1 MLSWFKNRSLSSRIV
16 TLAILLVFATVA
28 VNYIVFV
35 SRFRENAERAMVE
48 KAAAFTAVADE
59 AKNHASGLFLEG
71 AIATE
76 ALMAELEADLAKGK
90 DYTESRFFQTIPVV
104 VGWRTADLAAEKEGI
119 DFAIAAF
126 DARNKKN
133 EPEPGSFRA
142 KLLAD
147 LEKSVASGGAPTA
160 FAINESTNT
169 LHYMR
174 AIALDASC
182 MTCHGDPR
190 GEHDPDKDGKDPL
203 GFAMEGWKVGG
214 THGAYE
220 VAIPLAPVDEQVAG
234 FITSGLAWTGP
245 IVVLGAFGFA
255 FLLRLAFGRPM
266 QAMIDRIRDIAE
278 GEGDL
283 TKRLDAS
290 AKDELGSMAGWFNT
304 FVAKLESILAEIRRG
319 AGEID
324 AGSSQV
330 SATSQSVASGASQ
343 QAASLEEIS
352 ASLEEMSAMTD
363 RNAQNAGAAVSRS
376 DDAQSR
382 ANACQEQMVRMSE
395 AMGAIKQSSDSIAKV
410 LKVIDEIAFQTNL
423 LALNAAVEAA
433 RAGEAGK
440 GFAVV
445 AEEVRNLAGR
455 SAQAARETAA
465 MIEESTTRA
474 DRAVSLCGDVDASL
488 RTIVDGTR
496 EVNEL
501 LAQIASASREQAQ
514 GIGQINSGV
523 AELDKVTQQNA
534 GNSEELAAASEQTA
548 AQVAS
553 LKQVVGQFRVGD

>member
-1 MLSWFKNRSLSSRIV
+1 M
-16 TLAILLVFATVA
+16 T
-28 VNYIVFV
+28 Y
-35 SRFRENAERAMVE
+35 
-48 KAAAFTAVADE
+48 
-59 AKNHASGLFLEG
+59 
-71 AIATE
+71 
-76 ALMAELEADLAKGK
+76 
-90 DYTESRFFQTIPVV
+90 
-104 VGWRTADLAAEKEGI
+104 
-119 DFAIAAF
+119 
-126 DARNKKN
+126 
-133 EPEPGSFRA
+133 
-142 KLLAD
+142 
-147 LEKSVASGGAPTA
+147 
-160 FAINESTNT
+160 AINEATNT

-190 GEHDPDKDGKDPL
+190 GEHDPDKDGKDAL

-290 AKDELGSMAGWFNT
+290 AKDELGTMAGWFNT

-395 AMGAIKQSSDSIAKV
+395 AMGAIKQSSD
-410 LKVIDEIAFQTNL
+410 
-423 LALNAAVEAA
+423 
-433 RAGEAGK
+433 
-440 GFAVV
+440 
-445 AEEVRNLAGR
+445 
-455 SAQAARETAA
+455 
-465 MIEESTTRA
+465 
-474 DRAVSLCGDVDASL
+474 
-488 RTIVDGTR
+488 
-496 EVNEL
+496 
-501 LAQIASASREQAQ
+501 
-514 GIGQINSGV
+514 
-523 AELDKVTQQNA
+523 
-534 GNSEELAAASEQTA
+534 
-548 AQVAS
+548 
-553 LKQVVGQFRVGD
+553 